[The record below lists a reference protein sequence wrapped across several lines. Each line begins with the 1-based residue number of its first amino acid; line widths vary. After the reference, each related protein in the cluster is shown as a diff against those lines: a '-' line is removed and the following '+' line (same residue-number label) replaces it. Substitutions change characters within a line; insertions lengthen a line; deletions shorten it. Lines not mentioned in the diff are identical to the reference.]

1 MRNNAF
7 SDISWKTKKDGS
19 STGVITDG
27 APVCPRL
34 CKGIFCTKKKMRR
47 CFCSAH
53 SIGGM
58 WRLSKIC
65 VPLSSSTKKTD
76 VVMCHLRQWQRHWCN
91 SNKDFGYAL
100 SKAIRPRQRKKG
112 RAKKTPLTAFSHNG
126 SKICHVFYDFF
137 KWTTETTTLEIVSSP
152 QSKRRFF

>member
-1 MRNNAF
+1 MQRH
-7 SDISWKTKKDGS
+7 
-19 STGVITDG
+19 
-27 APVCPRL
+27 L
-34 CKGIFCTKKKMRR
+34 CTKKKTRR
-47 CFCSAH
+47 HFCSAH

-100 SKAIRPRQRKKG
+100 SKASDHAKGKKAAQKTHPSRQFLTTDPKFVTFFVTFLNGPLKPQRWKSSVHHSQKKI
-112 RAKKTPLTAFSHNG
+112 LLNQ
-126 SKICHVFYDFF
+126 HV
-137 KWTTETTTLEIVSSP
+137 LIL
-152 QSKRRFF
+152 